1 MKVSPRPREGT
12 RRGDFG
18 LLGLGLRLVEKQFG
32 LSLFYLNSTG
42 RIMFGLSVYLG
53 RCALLFLFEKF
64 AESSKDLYQ
73 DGCIFFKDP

>member
-1 MKVSPRPREGT
+1 M
-12 RRGDFG
+12 
-18 LLGLGLRLVEKQFG
+18 EKQFG

-42 RIMFGLSVYLG
+42 LGLSTGFGLSVYLG